1 MVFLQWDFTRTL
13 QKYDQMS
20 LTKNLKK
27 DITCI
32 ICRIETKNWVK
43 GDQVVVVLIEK
54 NNMLHQHIL

>member
-20 LTKNLKK
+20 FKKNLKK
-27 DITCI
+27 DKTCI

-43 GDQVVVVLIEK
+43 GYQVVVVLIEK